1 MMSQDEINVGLFE
14 EVKKLRN
21 ELDKVTVERDLFKET
36 ARQYTELASR
46 GIYYTIAE
54 LDVFRLEQQAKAVE
68 SVRKY
73 CVQMKRK
80 QGSKW
85 LMVDAIWYLQ
95 DTEKELRKQAEEL

>member
-54 LDVFRLEQQAKAVE
+54 LDVFRLEQQAKGISDLDNMLSILGEVHISRAMQERV
-68 SVRKY
+68 
-73 CVQMKRK
+73 
-80 QGSKW
+80 
-85 LMVDAIWYLQ
+85 
-95 DTEKELRKQAEEL
+95 KELRKQAEEL